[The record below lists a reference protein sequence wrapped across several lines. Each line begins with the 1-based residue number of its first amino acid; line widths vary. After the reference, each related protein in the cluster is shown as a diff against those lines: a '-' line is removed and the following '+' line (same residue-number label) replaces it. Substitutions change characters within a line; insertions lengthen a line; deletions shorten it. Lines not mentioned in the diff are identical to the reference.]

1 MNEYLPDVYTSFRTR
16 YGVVADGLDDLASTI
31 DRAGPLDAR
40 SRRLVKL
47 GIAIGRGSEGA
58 VRSSARKALGLGTTA
73 EEVRHAV
80 LLAITTAGFPTAM
93 AAMQWI
99 EDVVDGD

>member
-1 MNEYLPDVYTSFRTR
+1 MNEYLPDVYTTFRTR
-16 YGVVADGLDDLASTI
+16 YGVVADDLDHLASTI
-31 DRAGPLDAR
+31 DGAGPLDDR

-47 GIAIGRGSEGA
+47 GVAIGRGSEGG
-58 VRSSARKALGLGTTA
+58 VRSSARKALALGADA
-73 EEVRHAV
+73 EEVRHAA

-99 EDVVDGD
+99 EDVVDGG